1 MCSQKNKPI
10 DLMSLEPIVLKVKIF
25 EVFLMLNGVV
35 TWQSHFRRYKS
46 IVVQTKFVDTKA

>member
-1 MCSQKNKPI
+1 MCSKKNKPI

-35 TWQSHFRRYKS
+35 TWRNYFRRYKS
-46 IVVQTKFVDTKA
+46 IVVHTKFVDTKA